1 MTQMKYTECF
11 NPFIDQNDQKNT
23 LYGIKEVSP
32 VEATANVF
40 GMWAGSAISVGAC
53 MAGAKL
59 LVLALA
65 C

>member
-1 MTQMKYTECF
+1 MSEMRYTECS
-11 NPFIDQNDQKNT
+11 NPFINQEEQKSE
-23 LYGIKEVSP
+23 LYNIKEVSL

-40 GMWAGSAISVGAC
+40 GMWAGSAIGVGAC